1 MIQAEPGGGAAAPHP
16 PGSFEVSGVP
26 SPVASELQPVARH
39 AETSGLFVGA
49 DRPICLPQK
58 GDPPGTWGSPELR
71 GKCAKTRVRQESR
84 ASVVTLPRRELGR
97 SGSLCRAWPGSLPK
111 VPCLARSATPSR
123 PALPNNYAC
132 LDLWALAAQADPLAR
147 LLGPAWQSMGYGT
160 LAARAEQLTREAGF
174 ARTLA
179 RYMADTE
186 AETAGEALEV
196 LAERRAD
203 WPKWETVERSR

>member
-1 MIQAEPGGGAAAPHP
+1 
-16 PGSFEVSGVP
+16 
-26 SPVASELQPVARH
+26 
-39 AETSGLFVGA
+39 
-49 DRPICLPQK
+49 
-58 GDPPGTWGSPELR
+58 
-71 GKCAKTRVRQESR
+71 
-84 ASVVTLPRRELGR
+84 
-97 SGSLCRAWPGSLPK
+97 
-111 VPCLARSATPSR
+111 
-123 PALPNNYAC
+123 
-132 LDLWALAAQADPLAR
+132 
-147 LLGPAWQSMGYGT
+147 MGYGT